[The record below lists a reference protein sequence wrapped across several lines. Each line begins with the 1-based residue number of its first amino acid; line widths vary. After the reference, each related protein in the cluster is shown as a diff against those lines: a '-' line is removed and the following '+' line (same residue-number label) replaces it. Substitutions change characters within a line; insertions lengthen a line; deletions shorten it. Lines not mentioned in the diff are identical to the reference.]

1 MDEAKRQSGKRETE
15 KEMQMSPVW
24 CLNAPFFTQG
34 HRTPLLLSESNQF
47 PPHPI
52 PSHPIPPSPAVAKA
66 LLDTYIVSVRGNKEK
81 TGKKKEKL
89 SRPGGGEQRRRVE
102 RK

>member
-1 MDEAKRQSGKRETE
+1 M
-15 KEMQMSPVW
+15 
-24 CLNAPFFTQG
+24 
-34 HRTPLLLSESNQF
+34 
-47 PPHPI
+47 
-52 PSHPIPPSPAVAKA
+52 AKA

-102 RK
+102 RKLGWRKKGKSLINKEGMEKTGGKQGGRRRGK